1 MKGGEEVPAH
11 NEEKSIINEEAEK
24 TKSKTLVR
32 NAKTSWKPSNL
43 LAGQGDTLLFWFPPR
58 SGMLQ
63 RWLGR
68 VLTGLGKRKL

>member
-1 MKGGEEVPAH
+1 MG

-32 NAKTSWKPSNL
+32 NAKRRWEPWNL
-43 LAGQGDTLLFWFPPR
+43 LAGQGDAVLFWFPPR
-58 SGMLQ
+58 SGRLQ

-68 VLTGLGKRKL
+68 VLTGL